1 MDQDSQIDHTTRL
14 RSLME
19 QSNIS
24 SFRALSRS
32 AGVSDWQINQLRS
45 GKIAQMRVDV
55 LMKIGDALH
64 LPLIPLLSQFLSQIQ
79 LPEYE
84 SEYESEVVID
94 LESGAIAPSEPQT
107 IQSIQPVESIHAI
120 RHEYQRLQ
128 AQFETRRESLW
139 QEFQQSSLDILESWL
154 LQWPTAAHAAQ
165 NNPQIPASRLLP
177 LMRPVEDLIRQWG
190 VEAIAPVGAE
200 IPYDPHRHQLM
211 EGHASPGDLVRV
223 RYVGYYQGDRLL
235 YRAKVSPLS

>member
-1 MDQDSQIDHTTRL
+1 

-19 QSNIS
+19 QANIP

-32 AGVSDWQINQLRS
+32 AGVSDWQITQLRS

-55 LMKIGDALH
+55 LMKISEALH
-64 LPLIPLLSQFLSQIQ
+64 LPLMQLLSQFLSQIQ
-79 LPEYE
+79 VSEYGSDGVIDPE
-84 SEYESEVVID
+84 SE
-94 LESGAIAPSEPQT
+94 AIAPSEPQT
-107 IQSIQPVESIHAI
+107 IQPTQPVESIHAV

-128 AQFETRRESLW
+128 TQLEAQRESLW
-139 QEFQQSSLDILESWL
+139 QEFQQSSLEILESWL

-165 NNPQIPASRLLP
+165 KNPQIPANRLLP
-177 LMRPVEDLIRQWG
+177 LMRPVEDLIQQWG
-190 VEAIAPVGAE
+190 IEAIAPVGAE
-200 IPYDPHRHQLM
+200 LPYDPHRHQLM

-223 RYVGYYQGDRLL
+223 RYVGYRQSDRLL